1 MKSIRSDDIPPAAVS
16 ASVSLDGVM
25 VALRAG
31 GGAHIRRVRPDIAI
45 TAVADGGQLDLPGTP
60 LARSADS

>member
-1 MKSIRSDDIPPAAVS
+1 
-16 ASVSLDGVM
+16 M

-31 GGAHIRRVRPDIAI
+31 EVAHIRRARPDIAI
-45 TAVADGGQLDLPGTP
+45 TAVADGAQLDLPGTP